1 MNNDK
6 KHFFSS
12 LIAIFCIYRNN
23 YSWRDSFI
31 PTMNPKKKWEKQ
43 WSRGNDRTHIS
54 NQQRQFR
61 PESIPVTRTSS
72 VSSLS
77 SSPSPPDTG
86 SPTPQESPQQVNSPS
101 TFETRFVNRHNLLNM
116 CITIILSFW
125 CIRGVIL
132 FISF

>member
-1 MNNDK
+1 MT
-6 KHFFSS
+6 
-12 LIAIFCIYRNN
+12 
-23 YSWRDSFI
+23 
-31 PTMNPKKKWEKQ
+31 TMNPKKKWEKQ

-101 TFETRFVNRHNLLNM
+101 NFETRLVNRHKYTQYVHYINTTKVYTLRADY
-116 CITIILSFW
+116 F
-125 CIRGVIL
+125 L
-132 FISF
+132 FISVIISFNFPFKQTVLFL

>member
-1 MNNDK
+1 MT
-6 KHFFSS
+6 
-12 LIAIFCIYRNN
+12 
-23 YSWRDSFI
+23 
-31 PTMNPKKKWEKQ
+31 TMNPKKKWEKQ

-101 TFETRFVNRHNLLNM
+101 NFETRLVNRHKYIQYVHYIKVLM
-116 CITIILSFW
+116 YT
-125 CIRGVIL
+125 
-132 FISF
+132 

>member
-1 MNNDK
+1 
-6 KHFFSS
+6 
-12 LIAIFCIYRNN
+12 
-23 YSWRDSFI
+23 
-31 PTMNPKKKWEKQ
+31 MNPKKKWEKQ

-86 SPTPQESPQQVNSPS
+86 SPTPQESPQQVDSPS
-101 TFETRFVNRHNLLNM
+101 NFETRLVNRHKYIQYVHYIN
-116 CITIILSFW
+116 LSFD
-125 CIRGVIL
+125 VYVM
-132 FISF
+132 

>member
-1 MNNDK
+1 
-6 KHFFSS
+6 
-12 LIAIFCIYRNN
+12 
-23 YSWRDSFI
+23 
-31 PTMNPKKKWEKQ
+31 MNPKKKWEKQ

-86 SPTPQESPQQVNSPS
+86 SPTPQESPQQVDSPS
-101 TFETRFVNRHNLLNM
+101 NFETRLVNRHKYTHYVLSS
-116 CITIILSFW
+116 LSFRYI
-125 CIRGVIL
+125 CNVTLYIYFQFQL
-132 FISF
+132 

>member
-1 MNNDK
+1 MT
-6 KHFFSS
+6 
-12 LIAIFCIYRNN
+12 
-23 YSWRDSFI
+23 
-31 PTMNPKKKWEKQ
+31 TMNPKKKWEKQ

-101 TFETRFVNRHNLLNM
+101 NFETRLVNRHKYTHYVHYIKFLMYPQRHNAYLLL
-116 CITIILSFW
+116 IS
-125 CIRGVIL
+125 VI
-132 FISF
+132 ISFNFPFKQTVLFL